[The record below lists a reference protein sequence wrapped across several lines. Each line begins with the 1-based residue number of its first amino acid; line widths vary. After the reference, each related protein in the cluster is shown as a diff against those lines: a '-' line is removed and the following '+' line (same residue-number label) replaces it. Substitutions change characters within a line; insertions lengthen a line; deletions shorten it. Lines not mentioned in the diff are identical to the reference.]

1 MNTAPKGM
9 YVPIVTPFRE
19 DQSIDFDAFKKV
31 IDYAIEN
38 GVDGMLIAGGTGEYH
53 MMRLEEQKEVIRKGC
68 EYVAGRVPVI
78 AGVGAS
84 TPSVTIEM
92 ANFAVDCGAN
102 WGLVLPPYYQPTTR
116 QGIIDFYREI
126 ASGSKI
132 GIMVYNNPLATAVDL
147 DPELVYELAQ
157 IDNIV
162 SLKDTAD
169 LLHTSAV
176 VAMVKD
182 MEDFTVFQGYEHA
195 ILPGLLLGAEGGF
208 AILMNALPREYAKM
222 YALAKEGRWAEAVEV
237 NLSMAG
243 LYMAMEAEPYPA
255 PVKAAMNMMG
265 IPAGCVRKPL
275 VDASDGL
282 KAKMREDLKKLGY
295 AV

>member
-1 MNTAPKGM
+1 MDKAPRGM
-9 YVPIVTPFRE
+9 YVPVVTPFRE

-31 IDYAIEN
+31 IDYTIEN

-53 MMRLEEQKEVIRKGC
+53 MMRLEEQKEVIRRGC
-68 EYVAGRVPVI
+68 EFVAGRVPVI
-78 AGVGAS
+78 AGVGTS

-92 ANFAVDCGAN
+92 ANFAADCGAN

-116 QGIIDFYREI
+116 QGIVEFYREI
-126 ASGSKI
+126 AEGSKI
-132 GIMVYNNPLATAVDL
+132 GIMIYNNPLATTVDL

-157 IDNIV
+157 IENIV

-208 AILMNALPREYAKM
+208 AILMNALPKEYAKM

-243 LYMAMEAEPYPA
+243 LYTAMESEPYPA
-255 PVKAAMNMMG
+255 PVKAAMNLMG
-265 IPAGCVRKPL
+265 LPAGCVRKPL
-275 VDASDGL
+275 VEASDGL
-282 KAKMREDLKKLGY
+282 KAKMKEDLKKLGY